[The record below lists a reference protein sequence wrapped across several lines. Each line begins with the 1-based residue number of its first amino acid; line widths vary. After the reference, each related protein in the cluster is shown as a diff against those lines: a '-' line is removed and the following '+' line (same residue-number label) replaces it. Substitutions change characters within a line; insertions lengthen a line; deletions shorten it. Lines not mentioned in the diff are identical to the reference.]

1 MERGFT
7 LLELAIVLVIAGF
20 VLALSVR
27 PARRALDHI
36 AADGAARDV
45 TTLLAVA
52 RQTAVAQGRRAR
64 LRVAAESLTIDT
76 LGGTSWGPHRSW
88 PGPAERGVALAASNP
103 TVAFAPTGLAWGVS
117 NTSITLTRGSHVET
131 VIVSRVGRVRR
142 G

>member
-1 MERGFT
+1 MKRGFT
-7 LLELAIVLVIAGF
+7 LLELAVVLVIAGF
-20 VLALSVR
+20 VLAVSVR
-27 PARRALDHI
+27 PIRAALDGF

-45 TTLLAVA
+45 TTLVATA

-64 LRVAAESLTIDT
+64 LRVTADSLTIDT
-76 LGGTSWGPHRSW
+76 LGSPGWGVHRSW
-88 PGPAERGVALAASNP
+88 PGPADRGVSVTASNAVV
-103 TVAFAPTGLAWGVS
+103 TFAPSGLAWGVS